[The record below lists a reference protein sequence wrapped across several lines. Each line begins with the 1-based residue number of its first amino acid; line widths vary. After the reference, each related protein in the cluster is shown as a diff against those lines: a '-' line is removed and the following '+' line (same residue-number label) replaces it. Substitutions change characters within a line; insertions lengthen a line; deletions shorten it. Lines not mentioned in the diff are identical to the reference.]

1 MFSRI
6 LAVVDGSEQGARA
19 LAVATELAVADQ
31 VRLTLMAI
39 VPRPSPLA
47 WGCPLSPAEL
57 RSEAER
63 YYEAILRNAAEAV
76 PQEVPTILLLR
87 HGGAADRLLDEVGR
101 DHYDLIVVGS
111 RERGR
116 LCAALFGGL
125 GQKLERQSPIPVLAV
140 PVPTTDV
147 GGTERGRPELRL
159 VPVDRLHRHG
169 SAAA

>member
-63 YYEAILRNAAEAV
+63 YYEASCATQRKRCRRKCRRFSSYATAE
-76 PQEVPTILLLR
+76 PPTACSTR
-87 HGGAADRLLDEVGR
+87 SGG
-101 DHYDLIVVGS
+101 I
-111 RERGR
+111 
-116 LCAALFGGL
+116 
-125 GQKLERQSPIPVLAV
+125 
-140 PVPTTDV
+140 TT
-147 GGTERGRPELRL
+147 T
-159 VPVDRLHRHG
+159 
-169 SAAA
+169 